1 MAETITA
8 SETIEKCLT
17 PIIIDLG
24 KRKKKAIKRMK
35 NGEADILMEIDEALS
50 RAAEAMGDDAKGK
63 VLVPV
68 VLIVEKKAKR
78 WSTLF

>member
-1 MAETITA
+1 MAEISTA
-8 SETIEKCLT
+8 TEAVTKNPP

-24 KRKKKAIKRMK
+24 KRKKKEIKRMK
-35 NGEADILMEIDEALS
+35 QGEGDIREDVEEALVY
-50 RAAEAMGDDAKGK
+50 AAEALGDKAKGK

-78 WSTLF
+78 WRGLL